1 VDVLDEELPET
12 PLEELGIKELTEGI
26 FMGLPILSA
35 FCCKFYAG
43 TLESFS
49 ALSQFNS
56 EGFGPIRLNREKDA
70 GQKLSPR
77 RG

>member
-1 VDVLDEELPET
+1 
-12 PLEELGIKELTEGI
+12 
-26 FMGLPILSA
+26 MGLPIFSA
-35 FCCKFYAG
+35 SSCKFYAG

-70 GQKLSPR
+70 GQKLPPR